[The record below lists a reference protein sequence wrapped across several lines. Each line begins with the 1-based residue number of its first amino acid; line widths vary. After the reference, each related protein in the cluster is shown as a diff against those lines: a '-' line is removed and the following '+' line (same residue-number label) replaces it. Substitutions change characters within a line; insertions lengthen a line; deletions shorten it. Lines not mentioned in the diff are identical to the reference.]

1 MDTTQLVGKA
11 MTSGLADV
19 CVVWLLAVLLGKRC
33 LVMGAASSTEML
45 NIHYVGA
52 CCFILI
58 KYLLLMC
65 EIKQKKAAK
74 TSRYRVQT
82 P

>member
-11 MTSGLADV
+11 TMSELADV
-19 CVVWLLAVLLGKRC
+19 CVVWLLAVLLGKLC

-45 NIHYVGA
+45 NFHYMGA
-52 CCFILI
+52 CCFVLI

-65 EIKQKKAAK
+65 EIKQEKSTK
-74 TSRYRVQT
+74 SLQT